1 MFRSHLASKQVARNW
16 DFSYEY
22 RADTTLMDNPTTFLP
37 VPSVLNASI
46 TARLGLGRIPR
57 PESSFGAPVSG
68 YAPHGPVGD
77 PARSVGFVLGSGVAQ
92 EAPQGPPPA
101 PVTTA
106 VAEGGAFSKPVN
118 LTGTVE
124 ALASTEL
131 SSQVDGYLAEL
142 LVDEGDAVTE
152 GQVVA
157 QIRALALSLCP

>member
-1 MFRSHLASKQVARNW
+1 MRVVGHRFGDR
-16 DFSYEY
+16 
-22 RADTTLMDNPTTFLP
+22 RAQD
-37 VPSVLNASI
+37 
-46 TARLGLGRIPR
+46 
-57 PESSFGAPVSG
+57 
-68 YAPHGPVGD
+68 
-77 PARSVGFVLGSGVAQ
+77 
-92 EAPQGPPPA
+92 APQGPPPA

-152 GQVVA
+152 GQVLA
-157 QIRALALSLCP
+157 QIRALPYRFAP